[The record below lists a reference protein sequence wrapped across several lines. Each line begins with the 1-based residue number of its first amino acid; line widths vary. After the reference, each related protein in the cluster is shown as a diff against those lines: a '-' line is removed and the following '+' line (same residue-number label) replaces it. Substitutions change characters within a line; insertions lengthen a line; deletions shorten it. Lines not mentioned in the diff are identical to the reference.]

1 MPPRRKVSVE
11 ETADEVQVKPTRSK
25 SATAK
30 ATPAKEVK
38 EVKRFNPADMLMEE
52 IDIIEKKTGYTNDG
66 IGRHSPRLSTGV
78 LAIDMYMDGGLV
90 AGGWYTVA
98 GGEQSCKSTLTMT
111 LLASVVKQQ
120 FKGIG
125 AIFDFE
131 GSTDEKYILSI
142 FKNFKIEIDIS
153 DIFGIQDPVS
163 GKWIKR
169 GRFRYYPPSNGER
182 FFDFM
187 AQLRKI
193 LPDKVVQEGGE
204 GYLIYENTVPNRKAV
219 GDSYDK
225 EYFRRNN
232 KFKVLAEDAG
242 AQAIVVVDS
251 YPAMLPDSMDG
262 EDKAGALAI
271 QARMFS
277 DGIKRFRGSMRKKM
291 ISIFGVNQ
299 LRKNPMN
306 TYEPDYEPCF
316 IGSTPVHLADGTIVP
331 IKDVVENRLDVYVR
345 SFNRTTLEVENK
357 RIVDWKS
364 NGFKEADDLVV
375 IRYATGFGDHGHFT
389 STKNHKIWCS
399 GTWVEA
405 CDLIVGSNIYTERHA
420 CLSSMYVTAVEPA
433 LVGEYVYDLTV
444 EDNHTYFVGD
454 SAEGVAVSNC
464 GDALKFYCFDPDTEI
479 VVDGN
484 VFTASSIYQEGV
496 ETQVNVLTRS
506 KHKLATLFKTDGG
519 KYPTALK
526 VDYHG
531 VVLACSE
538 GHALLNVSKS
548 IVPSVTDE
556 SLQIDVGRIAWTRAK
571 DIKVGDY
578 GFVLNIEHYTSKL
591 SYVVPVH
598 ARSGGMQAKAQRVDT
613 LNRYWYAFIVRMFP
627 VLDSVLFY
635 LLEHDLLIPD
645 EHGFIYDS
653 GMIQNVVDTFYFSN
667 ANPLVLSDTNYEDVS
682 MSLAYMDDIFALLDE
697 SRDFIPVPL
706 SAVHEHQCSYFLDVN
721 EPETGTVV
729 TSGLLSHNS
738 DVRFRLQSR
747 AIPPGFKG
755 ERKVV
760 EEESVEVEGRVD
772 RYRFISG
779 RSIKNKLGGI
789 PNQEFWLRLW
799 EADGKGKGRG
809 FDPVYDVYFFLKTIG
824 LITGQLNKIKFME
837 PCPLAKA
844 RRAISWQE
852 LRILILGNK
861 TQIKEMCDK
870 VEVKGFALRKWCFD
884 FVITDKCKSMVV
896 DSVVAKGSSIKDNEE
911 VD

>member
-1 MPPRRKVSVE
+1 MPPRRKVQTTTEVE
-11 ETADEVQVKPTRSK
+11 ETEVEVPAKTTRSK
-25 SATAK
+25 TPAAK
-30 ATPAKEVK
+30 APAVK

-90 AGGWYTVA
+90 PGGWYTVA

-142 FKNFKIEIDIS
+142 FKNFKMEIDVS

-193 LPDKVVQEGGE
+193 LPDKIVQEGGE

-219 GDSYDK
+219 GDAYDK

-316 IGSTPVHLADGTIVP
+316 IGSTPVHLADGTTKSIKDIVDNKLDVEVLSFNKETGKISAKRIIDWKDNGTKSSLDMCVVKYKAPDNEHVIDCIVCTRNHKFWTPSGWVMAENLISDSTVYLKGDSLVP
-331 IKDVVENRLDVYVR
+331 IKVLRVG
-345 SFNRTTLEVENK
+345 
-357 RIVDWKS
+357 DWYH
-364 NGFKEADDLVV
+364 D
-375 IRYATGFGDHGHFT
+375 
-389 STKNHKIWCS
+389 
-399 GTWVEA
+399 
-405 CDLIVGSNIYTERHA
+405 
-420 CLSSMYVTAVEPA
+420 EP
-433 LVGEYVYDLTV
+433 VYDLTV
-444 EDNHTYFVGD
+444 ADNHTYFVGP
-454 SAEGVAVSNC
+454 SGVAVSNC
-464 GDALKFYCFDPDTEI
+464 GDALKFYCFAPETELVIDGSI
-479 VVDGN
+479 VRAVD
-484 VFTASSIYQEGV
+484 IYQEGV

-506 KHKLATLFKTDGG
+506 KYKSATLFKTDGG
-519 KYPTALK
+519 QYPAALRMS
-526 VDYHG
+526 YHG
-531 VVLACSE
+531 VDLYCSE
-538 GHALLNVSKS
+538 GHAVLNVSRS
-548 IVPSVTDE
+548 IVPSVVDE
-556 SLQIDVGRIAWTRAK
+556 SIEIDVGRIAWTRAK
-571 DIKVGDY
+571 DVKVGDY
-578 GFVLNIEHYTSKL
+578 GFVSNLDHYADKL
-591 SYVVPVH
+591 YYVTNVH
-598 ARSGGMQAKAQRVDT
+598 ERSGGINSQTSNTDR
-613 LNRYWYAFIVRMFP
+613 LNRHWYAFITNTFP
-627 VLDSVLFY
+627 ALRSVLDY
-635 LLEHDLLIPD
+635 LLDHDLLISD
-645 EHGFIYDS
+645 DVGFIYDS
-653 GMIQNVVDTFYFSN
+653 GMIQNVVDSFYFSN
-667 ANPLVLSDTNYEDVS
+667 QNPAILSDTNYEDVS
-682 MSLAYMDDIFALLDE
+682 MSLAYLDDIFALLDE
-697 SRDFIPVPL
+697 SREFIPIPFSQVSPY
-706 SAVHEHQCSYFLDVN
+706 ACDYFLDVN

-729 TSGLLSHNS
+729 TNGILSHNS

-824 LITGQLNKIKFME
+824 LITGQLNKIKFGD
-837 PCPLAKA
+837 PCPLSKA

-861 TQIKEMCDK
+861 AQIKEMCDK
-870 VEVKGFALRKWCFD
+870 LEVKGFALRKWCFD
-884 FVITDKCKSMVV
+884 FVTTEKCKGLVV
-896 DSVVAKGSSIKDNEE
+896 DSVVAKGSTIKDNEE